1 MRVYA
6 EGVGLV
12 GPGLCGWLASRAA
25 LAGSGAYRHAPTTA
39 AASEMLPPAERRRVG
54 APVRLALAAG
64 HEAIAATGRDAALM
78 ATVFASSSG
87 DCDNVHH
94 ILEALASMERQVSP
108 TRFHNSVHNSAAGY
122 WSIATRCREA
132 STSLCCHDA
141 SFAAGLLETVTH
153 VAVGGRPVAL
163 IAYDHP
169 YPEPLN
175 SVRPVSASFGVALVL
190 VPHPTDQAIAGLD
203 VEFLPERGEA
213 TRLADPGLEALRAG
227 VPAARSLPLLAAL
240 ARGSRETLALE
251 YVAGTHL
258 RVAVAPCA

>member
-1 MRVYA
+1 MRVFA

-12 GPGLCGWLASRAA
+12 GPGLPGWSASRVA
-25 LAGSGAYRHAPTTA
+25 LAGSGAYRRAPTTV
-39 AASEMLPPAERRRVG
+39 AASELLPQAERRRVG
-54 APVRLALAAG
+54 TPVKLALAAG
-64 HEAIAATGRDAALM
+64 CEAVGASGRDIATL

-94 ILEALASMERQVSP
+94 IFEALASPERQVSP
-108 TRFHNSVHNSAAGY
+108 TRFHNSVHNAVAGY
-122 WSIATRCREA
+122 WSIAAKCREA

-141 SFAAGLLETVTH
+141 SFVAGLLETTVQ
-153 VAVGGRPVAL
+153 AGAGDGAVAL

-175 SVRPVSASFGVALVL
+175 SARPVAGDFGVALVL
-190 VPHPTDQAIAGLD
+190 AWRATPQATAALD
-203 VEFLPERGEA
+203 IEFVAREADA
-213 TRLADPGLEALRAG
+213 TRMEDAALEELRRG

-240 ARGSRETLALE
+240 AGGVRATVILD

-258 RVAVAPCA
+258 RIAVAPCA